1 MTDAELEAER
11 LALAR
16 ASAELKAERR
26 LKSRDPAAQRE
37 LSRKLQ
43 DHFARIRAFTD
54 ALLARDRRR
63 GGGGN
68 TA

>member
-16 ASAELKAERR
+16 LSAELKAERR
-26 LKSRDPAAQRE
+26 KRGLDLAGQRE

-43 DHFARIRAFTD
+43 DHFARLRTFAD

-63 GGGGN
+63 GRR
-68 TA
+68 